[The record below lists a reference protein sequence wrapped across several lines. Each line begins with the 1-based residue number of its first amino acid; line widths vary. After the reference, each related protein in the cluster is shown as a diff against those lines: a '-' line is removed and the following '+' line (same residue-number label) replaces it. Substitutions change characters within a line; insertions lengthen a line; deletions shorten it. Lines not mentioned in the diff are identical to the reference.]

1 MLKVV
6 YTAESITVT
15 SLAGRLERLVAQRS
29 VLAVRLGESLHI
41 QKGIATLLLP
51 LDLAGIEEL
60 GAELNPY
67 PVDAECLEVSL
78 PGVWLAQDLEV
89 PEGVFLA
96 VLQPAAEVLLATLWQ
111 KAQLLATSS
120 RS

>member
-15 SLAGRLERLVAQRS
+15 CLAVRLERLVAQRS

-41 QKGIATLLLP
+41 QRGIATLLLP

-60 GAELNPY
+60 GTELNPY
-67 PVDAECLEVSL
+67 PVDDECLEVSL
-78 PGVWLAQDLEV
+78 AGVWLAQDLEV

-96 VLQPAAEVLLATLWQ
+96 VLQPATEVLLSTLWQ
-111 KAQLLATSS
+111 KGQLLATSW
-120 RS
+120 R